1 MFKLDNKI
9 GLGLA
14 ALGRPGYINIGHD
27 NDLGS
32 DKSKTSM
39 RDYCHQVLDFAYSNG
54 VRYFDTARVYGDA
67 EEFLSSWIRKQSQFN
82 GFVGSKWGYEYLA
95 NWEVNADKHERKDHS
110 ATFLKQQWVETR
122 MNLGKNI
129 DLYHIHSVTPDSAVL
144 DDSMVIKELESIK
157 KNGLEIGI
165 STSGPEQKKTIE
177 KLLKINEKLKLFSFL
192 QSTVNIF
199 EQSCI
204 PILKEAHNQKINI
217 ITKPYPGF
225 PTDLQAQLM
234 VLLTQ
239 AKGTSKIRE
248 DIFENRFMH
257 VPELKRMGA
266 NIEIKNKTAIIK
278 GPTKLTG
285 AEVMA
290 TDLRASVSLVLA
302 GLVADNRTIIN
313 RIYHLDRGYERL
325 ENKLKKC
332 KAKINRV

>member
-32 DKSKTSM
+32 DKSKASM

-110 ATFLKQQWVETR
+110 AAFLKQQWVETR
-122 MNLGKNI
+122 MNLGKNV
-129 DLYHIHSVTPDSAVL
+129 DLYHIHSVTPDSSVL
-144 DDSMVIKELESIK
+144 DDPTVIKELESIK

-177 KLLKINEKLKLFSFL
+177 KFLKINEKLKLFSFL

-217 ITKPYPGF
+217 IAKEVFSNG
-225 PTDLQAQLM
+225 
-234 VLLTQ
+234 LLTNANKDFHQ
-239 AKGTSKIRE
+239 EQLHNLQNIAKEIDLTLEQISYLWVYQLPFIKI
-248 DIFENRFMH
+248 I
-257 VPELKRMGA
+257 
-266 NIEIKNKTAIIK
+266 
-278 GPTKLTG
+278 LTG
-285 AEVMA
+285 A
-290 TDLRASVSLVLA
+290 S
-302 GLVADNRTIIN
+302 TISQLQEN
-313 RIYHLDRGYERL
+313 LNCL
-325 ENKLKKC
+325 NKLNTTIPNLDNLNLSVDDYWSTRKSLSW
-332 KAKINRV
+332 N

>member
-32 DKSKTSM
+32 DKSKSSM

-54 VRYFDTARVYGDA
+54 VRYFDTARVYGEA
-67 EEFLSSWIRKQSQFN
+67 EEFLSSWIRKKSQFN

-110 ATFLKQQWVETR
+110 AAFLKQQWVETR
-122 MNLGKNI
+122 MNLGKNV
-129 DLYHIHSVTPDSAVL
+129 DLYHIHSVTPESSVL
-144 DDSMVIKELESIK
+144 DDPAVIKELEIIK

-165 STSGPEQKKTIE
+165 STSGPEQKKIIE

-217 ITKPYPGF
+217 IAKEVFSNG
-225 PTDLQAQLM
+225 
-234 VLLTQ
+234 LLTNANKDYHQ
-239 AKGTSKIRE
+239 EQLQNLQNIAKEINLTLEQLSYLWVYQLPFIKI
-248 DIFENRFMH
+248 I
-257 VPELKRMGA
+257 
-266 NIEIKNKTAIIK
+266 
-278 GPTKLTG
+278 LTG
-285 AEVMA
+285 A
-290 TDLRASVSLVLA
+290 S
-302 GLVADNRTIIN
+302 TIN
-313 RIYHLDRGYERL
+313 QLQ
-325 ENKLKKC
+325 ENLNCLKK
-332 KAKINRV
+332 INTTIPNLDNLNLSVEDYWSTRKSLSWN

>member
-32 DKSKTSM
+32 DKSKASM

-110 ATFLKQQWVETR
+110 AAFLKQQWVETR
-122 MNLGKNI
+122 MNLGKNV
-129 DLYHIHSVTPDSAVL
+129 DLYHIHSVTPDSSVL
-144 DDSMVIKELESIK
+144 DDPTVIKELESIK

-177 KLLKINEKLKLFSFL
+177 KFLKINEKLKLFSFL

-217 ITKPYPGF
+217 IAKEVFSNG
-225 PTDLQAQLM
+225 
-234 VLLTQ
+234 LLTNANKDYHQ
-239 AKGTSKIRE
+239 EQLHNLQNIAKEIDLTLEQISYLWVYQLPFIKI
-248 DIFENRFMH
+248 I
-257 VPELKRMGA
+257 
-266 NIEIKNKTAIIK
+266 
-278 GPTKLTG
+278 LTG
-285 AEVMA
+285 A
-290 TDLRASVSLVLA
+290 S
-302 GLVADNRTIIN
+302 TISQLQEN
-313 RIYHLDRGYERL
+313 LNCL
-325 ENKLKKC
+325 NKLNTTIPNLDNLNLSVDDYWSTRKSLSW
-332 KAKINRV
+332 N

>member
-32 DKSKTSM
+32 DKSKASM

-54 VRYFDTARVYGDA
+54 IRYFDTARVYGDA

-110 ATFLKQQWVETR
+110 AAFLKQQWVETR
-122 MNLGKNI
+122 MNLGKNV
-129 DLYHIHSVTPDSAVL
+129 DLYHIHSVTPDSSVL
-144 DDSMVIKELESIK
+144 DDPAVIKELESIK

-177 KLLKINEKLKLFSFL
+177 KFLKINEKLKLFSFL

-217 ITKPYPGF
+217 IAKEVFSNG
-225 PTDLQAQLM
+225 
-234 VLLTQ
+234 LLTNANKDYHQ
-239 AKGTSKIRE
+239 EQLQNLQNIAKEIDLTLEQISYLWVYQLPFIKI
-248 DIFENRFMH
+248 I
-257 VPELKRMGA
+257 
-266 NIEIKNKTAIIK
+266 
-278 GPTKLTG
+278 LTG
-285 AEVMA
+285 AS
-290 TDLRASVSLVLA
+290 TVSQLQ
-302 GLVADNRTIIN
+302 
-313 RIYHLDRGYERL
+313 
-325 ENKLKKC
+325 ENLNCLKKLNTTIPNLDNLYLSVEDYWSTR
-332 KAKINRV
+332 KSLSWN

>member
-1 MFKLDNKI
+1 LFKLDNKI

-32 DKSKTSM
+32 DKSKASM
-39 RDYCHQVLDFAYSNG
+39 RDYCHQVLDFAYTNG
-54 VRYFDTARVYGDA
+54 IRYFDTARVYGDA

-110 ATFLKQQWVETR
+110 AAFLKQQWVETR
-122 MNLGKNI
+122 MNLGKNV
-129 DLYHIHSVTPDSAVL
+129 DLYHIHSVTPDSSVL
-144 DDSMVIKELESIK
+144 DDPTVIKELESIK

-177 KLLKINEKLKLFSFL
+177 KFLKINEKLKLFSFL

-217 ITKPYPGF
+217 IAKEVFSNG
-225 PTDLQAQLM
+225 
-234 VLLTQ
+234 LLTNANKDYHQ
-239 AKGTSKIRE
+239 EQLQNLQNIAKEIDLTLEQISYLWVYQLPFIKI
-248 DIFENRFMH
+248 I
-257 VPELKRMGA
+257 
-266 NIEIKNKTAIIK
+266 
-278 GPTKLTG
+278 LTG
-285 AEVMA
+285 AS
-290 TDLRASVSLVLA
+290 TVSQLQ
-302 GLVADNRTIIN
+302 
-313 RIYHLDRGYERL
+313 
-325 ENKLKKC
+325 ENLNCLKKLNTTIPNLDNLNLSVEDYWSTR
-332 KAKINRV
+332 KSLSWN

>member
-32 DKSKTSM
+32 DKSKASM

-54 VRYFDTARVYGDA
+54 IRYFDTARVYGDA

-110 ATFLKQQWVETR
+110 AAFLKQQWVETR
-122 MNLGKNI
+122 MNLGKNV
-129 DLYHIHSVTPDSAVL
+129 DLYHIHSVTPDSSVL
-144 DDSMVIKELESIK
+144 DDPTVIKELESIK

-177 KLLKINEKLKLFSFL
+177 KFLKINEKLKLFSFL

-217 ITKPYPGF
+217 IAKEVFSNG
-225 PTDLQAQLM
+225 
-234 VLLTQ
+234 LLTNANKDYHQ
-239 AKGTSKIRE
+239 EQLQNLQNIAKEIDLTLEQISYLWVYQLPFIKI
-248 DIFENRFMH
+248 I
-257 VPELKRMGA
+257 
-266 NIEIKNKTAIIK
+266 
-278 GPTKLTG
+278 LTG
-285 AEVMA
+285 AS
-290 TDLRASVSLVLA
+290 TVSQLQ
-302 GLVADNRTIIN
+302 
-313 RIYHLDRGYERL
+313 
-325 ENKLKKC
+325 ENLNCLKKLNTTIPNLDNLYLSVEDYWSTR
-332 KAKINRV
+332 KSLSWN

>member
-32 DKSKTSM
+32 DKSKSSM
-39 RDYCHQVLDFAYSNG
+39 RDYCHQILDFAYSNG
-54 VRYFDTARVYGDA
+54 VRYFDTARVYGEA
-67 EEFLSSWIRKQSQFN
+67 EEFLSSWIRKKSQFN

-110 ATFLKQQWVETR
+110 AAFLKQQWVETR
-122 MNLGKNI
+122 MNLGKNV
-129 DLYHIHSVTPDSAVL
+129 DLYHIHSVTPESSVL
-144 DDSMVIKELESIK
+144 DDPAVIKELEIIK

-165 STSGPEQKKTIE
+165 STSGPEQKKIIE

-217 ITKPYPGF
+217 IAKEVFSNG
-225 PTDLQAQLM
+225 
-234 VLLTQ
+234 LLTNANKDYHQ
-239 AKGTSKIRE
+239 EQLQNLQNIAKEINLTLEQLSYLWVYQLPFIKI
-248 DIFENRFMH
+248 I
-257 VPELKRMGA
+257 
-266 NIEIKNKTAIIK
+266 
-278 GPTKLTG
+278 LTG
-285 AEVMA
+285 A
-290 TDLRASVSLVLA
+290 S
-302 GLVADNRTIIN
+302 TISQ
-313 RIYHLDRGYERL
+313 LQ
-325 ENKLKKC
+325 ENLNCLKKLNTTIPNLDNLNLSVEDYWSTR
-332 KAKINRV
+332 KSLSWN

>member
-32 DKSKTSM
+32 DKSKASM

-54 VRYFDTARVYGDA
+54 IRYFDTARVYGDA

-110 ATFLKQQWVETR
+110 AAFLKQQWVETR
-122 MNLGKNI
+122 MNLGKNV
-129 DLYHIHSVTPDSAVL
+129 DLYHIHSVTPDSSVL
-144 DDSMVIKELESIK
+144 DDPTVIKELESIK

-177 KLLKINEKLKLFSFL
+177 KFLKINEKLKLFSFL

-217 ITKPYPGF
+217 IAKEVFSNG
-225 PTDLQAQLM
+225 
-234 VLLTQ
+234 LLTNANKDYHQ
-239 AKGTSKIRE
+239 EQLQNLQNIAKEIDLTLEQISYLWVYQLPFIR
-248 DIFENRFMH
+248 
-257 VPELKRMGA
+257 
-266 NIEIKNKTAIIK
+266 II
-278 GPTKLTG
+278 LTG
-285 AEVMA
+285 AS
-290 TDLRASVSLVLA
+290 TVSQLQ
-302 GLVADNRTIIN
+302 
-313 RIYHLDRGYERL
+313 
-325 ENKLKKC
+325 ENLNCLKKLNTTIPNLDNLNLSVEDYWSTR
-332 KAKINRV
+332 KSLSWN

>member
-32 DKSKTSM
+32 DKSKASM

-95 NWEVNADKHERKDHS
+95 NWEVNSDKHERKDHS
-110 ATFLKQQWVETR
+110 AAFLKQQWVETR
-122 MNLGKNI
+122 MNLGKNV
-129 DLYHIHSVTPDSAVL
+129 DLYHIHSVTPDSSVL
-144 DDSMVIKELESIK
+144 DDPTVIKELESIK

-177 KLLKINEKLKLFSFL
+177 KFLKINEKLKLFSFL

-217 ITKPYPGF
+217 IAKEVFSNG
-225 PTDLQAQLM
+225 
-234 VLLTQ
+234 LLTNANKDYHQ
-239 AKGTSKIRE
+239 EQLQNLQNIAKEIDLTLEQISYLWVYQLPFIKI
-248 DIFENRFMH
+248 I
-257 VPELKRMGA
+257 
-266 NIEIKNKTAIIK
+266 
-278 GPTKLTG
+278 LTG
-285 AEVMA
+285 AS
-290 TDLRASVSLVLA
+290 TVSQLQ
-302 GLVADNRTIIN
+302 
-313 RIYHLDRGYERL
+313 
-325 ENKLKKC
+325 ENLNCLKKLNTTIPNLDNLNLSVEDYWSTR
-332 KAKINRV
+332 KSLSWN

>member
-32 DKSKTSM
+32 DKSKASM

-95 NWEVNADKHERKDHS
+95 NWEVNVDKHERKDHS
-110 ATFLKQQWVETR
+110 AAFLKQQWVETR
-122 MNLGKNI
+122 MNLGKNV
-129 DLYHIHSVTPDSAVL
+129 DLYHIHSVTPDSSVL
-144 DDSMVIKELESIK
+144 DDPTVIKELESIK

-177 KLLKINEKLKLFSFL
+177 KFLKINEKLKLFSFL

-217 ITKPYPGF
+217 IAKEVFSNG
-225 PTDLQAQLM
+225 
-234 VLLTQ
+234 LLTNANKDYHQ
-239 AKGTSKIRE
+239 EQLQNLQNIAKEIDLTLEQISYLWVYQLPFIKI
-248 DIFENRFMH
+248 I
-257 VPELKRMGA
+257 
-266 NIEIKNKTAIIK
+266 
-278 GPTKLTG
+278 LTG
-285 AEVMA
+285 A
-290 TDLRASVSLVLA
+290 S
-302 GLVADNRTIIN
+302 TISQLQEN
-313 RIYHLDRGYERL
+313 LNCL
-325 ENKLKKC
+325 NKLNTTIPNLDNLNLSVDDYWSTRKSLSW
-332 KAKINRV
+332 N

>member
-32 DKSKTSM
+32 DKSKASM

-54 VRYFDTARVYGDA
+54 IRYFDTARVYGDA

-110 ATFLKQQWVETR
+110 AAFLKQQWVETR
-122 MNLGKNI
+122 MNLGKNV
-129 DLYHIHSVTPDSAVL
+129 DLYHIHSVTPDSSVL
-144 DDSMVIKELESIK
+144 DDPTVIKELESIK

-177 KLLKINEKLKLFSFL
+177 KFLKINEKLKLFSFL
-192 QSTVNIF
+192 QSTVNIL

-217 ITKPYPGF
+217 IAKEVFSNG
-225 PTDLQAQLM
+225 
-234 VLLTQ
+234 LLTNANKDYHQ
-239 AKGTSKIRE
+239 EQLQNLQNIAKEIDLTLEQISYLWVYQLPFIKI
-248 DIFENRFMH
+248 I
-257 VPELKRMGA
+257 
-266 NIEIKNKTAIIK
+266 
-278 GPTKLTG
+278 LTG
-285 AEVMA
+285 AS
-290 TDLRASVSLVLA
+290 TVSQLQ
-302 GLVADNRTIIN
+302 
-313 RIYHLDRGYERL
+313 
-325 ENKLKKC
+325 ENLNCLKKLNTTIPNLDNLNLSVEDYWSTR
-332 KAKINRV
+332 KSLSWN

>member
-1 MFKLDNKI
+1 LFKLYNKI

-32 DKSKTSM
+32 DKSKSSM

-54 VRYFDTARVYGDA
+54 VRYFDTARVYGEA
-67 EEFLSSWIRKQSQFN
+67 EEFLSSWIRKKSQFN

-110 ATFLKQQWVETR
+110 AAFLKQQWVETR
-122 MNLGKNI
+122 MNLGKNV
-129 DLYHIHSVTPDSAVL
+129 DLYHIHSVTPESSVL
-144 DDSMVIKELESIK
+144 DDPAVIKELEIIK

-165 STSGPEQKKTIE
+165 STSGPEQKKIIE

-217 ITKPYPGF
+217 IAKEVFSNG
-225 PTDLQAQLM
+225 
-234 VLLTQ
+234 LLTNANKDYHQ
-239 AKGTSKIRE
+239 EQLQNLQNIAKEINLTLEQLSYLWVYQLPFIKI
-248 DIFENRFMH
+248 I
-257 VPELKRMGA
+257 
-266 NIEIKNKTAIIK
+266 
-278 GPTKLTG
+278 LTG
-285 AEVMA
+285 A
-290 TDLRASVSLVLA
+290 S
-302 GLVADNRTIIN
+302 TISQ
-313 RIYHLDRGYERL
+313 LQ
-325 ENKLKKC
+325 ENLNCLKKLNTTIPNLDNLNLSVEDYWSTR
-332 KAKINRV
+332 KSLSWN

>member
-1 MFKLDNKI
+1 LFKLDNKI

-32 DKSKTSM
+32 DKSKASM

-110 ATFLKQQWVETR
+110 AAFLKQQWVETR
-122 MNLGKNI
+122 MNLGKNV
-129 DLYHIHSVTPDSAVL
+129 DLYHIHSVTPDSSVL
-144 DDSMVIKELESIK
+144 DDPTVIKELESIK

-177 KLLKINEKLKLFSFL
+177 KFLKINEKLKLFSFL

-217 ITKPYPGF
+217 IAKEVFSNG
-225 PTDLQAQLM
+225 
-234 VLLTQ
+234 LLTNANKDYHQ
-239 AKGTSKIRE
+239 EQLQNLQNIAKEIDLTLEQISYLWVYQLPFIKI
-248 DIFENRFMH
+248 I
-257 VPELKRMGA
+257 
-266 NIEIKNKTAIIK
+266 
-278 GPTKLTG
+278 LTG
-285 AEVMA
+285 AS
-290 TDLRASVSLVLA
+290 TVSQLQ
-302 GLVADNRTIIN
+302 
-313 RIYHLDRGYERL
+313 
-325 ENKLKKC
+325 ENLNCLKKLNTTIPNLDNLYLSVEDYWSTR
-332 KAKINRV
+332 KSLSWN

>member
-1 MFKLDNKI
+1 LFKLDNKI

-32 DKSKTSM
+32 DKSKASM

-54 VRYFDTARVYGDA
+54 IRYFDTARVYGDA

-110 ATFLKQQWVETR
+110 AAFLKQQWVETR
-122 MNLGKNI
+122 MNLGKNV
-129 DLYHIHSVTPDSAVL
+129 DLYHIHSVTPDSSVL
-144 DDSMVIKELESIK
+144 DDPTVIKELESIK

-177 KLLKINEKLKLFSFL
+177 KFLKINEKLKLFSFL

-217 ITKPYPGF
+217 IAKEVFSNG
-225 PTDLQAQLM
+225 
-234 VLLTQ
+234 LLTNANKDYHQ
-239 AKGTSKIRE
+239 EQLQNLQNIAKEIDLTLEQISYLWVYQLPFIKI
-248 DIFENRFMH
+248 I
-257 VPELKRMGA
+257 
-266 NIEIKNKTAIIK
+266 
-278 GPTKLTG
+278 LTG
-285 AEVMA
+285 AS
-290 TDLRASVSLVLA
+290 TVSQLQ
-302 GLVADNRTIIN
+302 
-313 RIYHLDRGYERL
+313 
-325 ENKLKKC
+325 ENLNCLKKLNTTIPNLDNLYLSVEDYWSTR
-332 KAKINRV
+332 KSLSWN

>member
-217 ITKPYPGF
+217 IAKEVFSNG
-225 PTDLQAQLM
+225 
-234 VLLTQ
+234 LLTNANKDYHQ
-239 AKGTSKIRE
+239 DQLHNLQNIAKAIDLTLEQISFLWVYQLPFIKI
-248 DIFENRFMH
+248 I
-257 VPELKRMGA
+257 
-266 NIEIKNKTAIIK
+266 
-278 GPTKLTG
+278 LTG
-285 AEVMA
+285 A
-290 TDLRASVSLVLA
+290 S
-302 GLVADNRTIIN
+302 TISQ
-313 RIYHLDRGYERL
+313 LQ
-325 ENKLKKC
+325 ENFNCLKKLNTTIPNLDNLNLSVEDYWSTR
-332 KAKINRV
+332 KSLSWN

>member
-32 DKSKTSM
+32 DKSKASM

-54 VRYFDTARVYGDA
+54 IRYFDTARVYGDA

-110 ATFLKQQWVETR
+110 AAFLKQQWVETR
-122 MNLGKNI
+122 MNLGKNV
-129 DLYHIHSVTPDSAVL
+129 DLYHIHSVTPDSSVL
-144 DDSMVIKELESIK
+144 DDPTVIKELESIK

-177 KLLKINEKLKLFSFL
+177 KFLKINEKLKLFSFL

-217 ITKPYPGF
+217 IAKEVFSNG
-225 PTDLQAQLM
+225 
-234 VLLTQ
+234 LLTNANKDYHQ
-239 AKGTSKIRE
+239 EQLQNLQNIAKEIDLTLEQISYLWVYQLPFIKI
-248 DIFENRFMH
+248 I
-257 VPELKRMGA
+257 
-266 NIEIKNKTAIIK
+266 
-278 GPTKLTG
+278 LTG
-285 AEVMA
+285 AS
-290 TDLRASVSLVLA
+290 TVSQLQ
-302 GLVADNRTIIN
+302 
-313 RIYHLDRGYERL
+313 
-325 ENKLKKC
+325 ENLNCLKKLNTTIPNLDNLNLSVEDYWSTR
-332 KAKINRV
+332 KSLSWN

>member
-32 DKSKTSM
+32 DKSKASM
-39 RDYCHQVLDFAYSNG
+39 RDYCHQVLDFAYNNG

-95 NWEVNADKHERKDHS
+95 NWEVNVDKHERKDHS
-110 ATFLKQQWVETR
+110 AAFLKQQWVETR
-122 MNLGKNI
+122 MNLGKNV
-129 DLYHIHSVTPDSAVL
+129 DLYHIHSVTPDSSVL
-144 DDSMVIKELESIK
+144 DDPTVIKELESIK

-177 KLLKINEKLKLFSFL
+177 KFLKINEKLKLFSFL

-217 ITKPYPGF
+217 IAKEVFSNG
-225 PTDLQAQLM
+225 
-234 VLLTQ
+234 LLTNANKDYHQ
-239 AKGTSKIRE
+239 EQLQNLQNIAKEINLTLEQLSYLWVYQLPFIKI
-248 DIFENRFMH
+248 I
-257 VPELKRMGA
+257 
-266 NIEIKNKTAIIK
+266 
-278 GPTKLTG
+278 LTG
-285 AEVMA
+285 A
-290 TDLRASVSLVLA
+290 S
-302 GLVADNRTIIN
+302 TISQ
-313 RIYHLDRGYERL
+313 LQ
-325 ENKLKKC
+325 ENLNCLKKLNTTIPNLDNLNLSVEDYWSTR
-332 KAKINRV
+332 KSLSWN

>member
-32 DKSKTSM
+32 DKSKSSM

-54 VRYFDTARVYGDA
+54 VRYFDTARVYGEA

-110 ATFLKQQWVETR
+110 AAFLKQQWVETR
-122 MNLGKNI
+122 MNLGKNV
-129 DLYHIHSVTPDSAVL
+129 DLYHIHSVTPESSVL
-144 DDSMVIKELESIK
+144 DDPAVIKELEIIK

-177 KLLKINEKLKLFSFL
+177 KFLKINEKLKLFSFL

-217 ITKPYPGF
+217 IAKEVFSNG
-225 PTDLQAQLM
+225 
-234 VLLTQ
+234 LLTNANKDYHQ
-239 AKGTSKIRE
+239 EQLQNLQNIAKEINLTLEQLSYLWVYQLPFIKI
-248 DIFENRFMH
+248 I
-257 VPELKRMGA
+257 
-266 NIEIKNKTAIIK
+266 
-278 GPTKLTG
+278 LTG
-285 AEVMA
+285 A
-290 TDLRASVSLVLA
+290 S
-302 GLVADNRTIIN
+302 TISQLQEN
-313 RIYHLDRGYERL
+313 LNCL
-325 ENKLKKC
+325 NKLNTTIPNLDNFNLSVDDYWSTRKSLSW
-332 KAKINRV
+332 N

>member
-32 DKSKTSM
+32 DKSKSSM

-54 VRYFDTARVYGDA
+54 VRYFDTARVYGEA
-67 EEFLSSWIRKQSQFN
+67 EEFLSSWIRKKSQFN

-110 ATFLKQQWVETR
+110 AAFLKQQWVETR
-122 MNLGKNI
+122 MNLGKNV
-129 DLYHIHSVTPDSAVL
+129 DLYHIHSVTPESSVL
-144 DDSMVIKELESIK
+144 DDPAVIKELEIIK

-217 ITKPYPGF
+217 IAKEVFSNG
-225 PTDLQAQLM
+225 
-234 VLLTQ
+234 LLTNANKDYHQ
-239 AKGTSKIRE
+239 EQLHNLQNIAKEIDLTLEQISYLWVYQLPFIKI
-248 DIFENRFMH
+248 I
-257 VPELKRMGA
+257 
-266 NIEIKNKTAIIK
+266 
-278 GPTKLTG
+278 LTG
-285 AEVMA
+285 A
-290 TDLRASVSLVLA
+290 S
-302 GLVADNRTIIN
+302 TIN
-313 RIYHLDRGYERL
+313 QLQ
-325 ENKLKKC
+325 ENLNCLKK
-332 KAKINRV
+332 INTTIPNLDNLNLSVEDYWSTRKSLSWN